1 MMPQQVLV
9 AIAAAGCGG
18 FDCWWSCGTTVEAC
32 WKYLASSVALLELLR
47 LLWADVV
54 NVVDERDCVA
64 LGENDSVVRSIVHK
78 EDEEQEDA
86 DVGVVV
92 VVVVVVGCVVV
103 EAALASRVHESMS
116 SWISVSIFLRV
127 AFWRTW

>member
-1 MMPQQVLV
+1 
-9 AIAAAGCGG
+9 
-18 FDCWWSCGTTVEAC
+18 
-32 WKYLASSVALLELLR
+32 
-47 LLWADVV
+47 
-54 NVVDERDCVA
+54 VVDERDCVA

-92 VVVVVVGCVVV
+92 GVVVVVVVVVVVGCVVV

-116 SWISVSIFLRV
+116 S
-127 AFWRTW
+127 

>member
-1 MMPQQVLV
+1 
-9 AIAAAGCGG
+9 
-18 FDCWWSCGTTVEAC
+18 
-32 WKYLASSVALLELLR
+32 
-47 LLWADVV
+47 
-54 NVVDERDCVA
+54 
-64 LGENDSVVRSIVHK
+64 VHK

-116 SWISVSIFLRV
+116 S
-127 AFWRTW
+127 

>member
-1 MMPQQVLV
+1 
-9 AIAAAGCGG
+9 
-18 FDCWWSCGTTVEAC
+18 
-32 WKYLASSVALLELLR
+32 
-47 LLWADVV
+47 
-54 NVVDERDCVA
+54 VVDERDCVA

-92 VVVVVVGCVVV
+92 VVVVVVGVVVVVVVGCVVV

-116 SWISVSIFLRV
+116 S
-127 AFWRTW
+127 